1 MSPIK
6 ILIVDD
12 EPDILEFLKY
22 NLDKDGFNTLTA
34 SNGYEALEVAQ
45 KELPELIILDL
56 MMPEMDGIEVC
67 RLLREKPQFKH
78 TTIIFLTARGESYS
92 EIAGL
97 NAGADDYITKP
108 IKIQVF
114 LTKIKAL
121 LRRSMGKVE
130 VSDIIRFG
138 EIVIDKGR
146 HLIIK
151 NGSEINL
158 PKKEYEVFLLLASK
172 PGRLFSRQEIYSSVW
187 GSNLIVGDRT
197 LDVHIRKLREK
208 VGEDIIQTVK
218 GVGYKINNV

>member
-22 NLDKDGFNTLTA
+22 NLDKEGFNTLAA
-34 SNGYEALEVAQ
+34 SNGYEAIEIAQ

-56 MMPEMDGIEVC
+56 MMPEIDGIEVC

-121 LRRSMGKVE
+121 LRRAMGKEE

-151 NGSEINL
+151 NDSEINL

-218 GVGYKINNV
+218 GVGYKINNT

>member
-22 NLDKDGFNTLTA
+22 NLDKEGFNTLAA
-34 SNGYEALEVAQ
+34 SNGYEAIEIAQ
-45 KELPELIILDL
+45 KELPALIVLDL
-56 MMPEMDGIEVC
+56 MMPEIDGIEVC

-121 LRRSMGKVE
+121 LRRAMGKEE

-151 NGSEINL
+151 NDSEINL

-218 GVGYKINNV
+218 GVGYKINNT